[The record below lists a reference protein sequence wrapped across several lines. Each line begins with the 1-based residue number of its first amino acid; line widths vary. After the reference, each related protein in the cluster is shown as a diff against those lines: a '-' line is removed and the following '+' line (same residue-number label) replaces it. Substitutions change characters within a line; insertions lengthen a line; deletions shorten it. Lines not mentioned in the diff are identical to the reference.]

1 MMGSEMRY
9 FRYACYRGYGM
20 VQSGV
25 RRLARLMALIAIV
38 ALLPVIAGAAE
49 ISIKPGKFSHF
60 NLISPDSII
69 AGESAALQLQAV
81 DAYNNI
87 ITNFNE
93 LNTEYRVAA
102 TGAATLNPL
111 AFRAT
116 SFKNGMFQFT
126 VRDNAAET
134 VSISVFESASPIAL
148 LSREVRIVAA
158 KPAAFR
164 VSAPRITGAGEKFDV
179 RISAVDAFGN
189 LAVTPIQ
196 GKNLNVLFKG
206 DTEPRIVNQA
216 MPDFSQGVCVITLAS
231 DKVGSVVL
239 EVKDLIS
246 GVSGASER
254 IEVTNGALSAFRVI
268 TPRES
273 IAGEPFEVA
282 IVALDVN
289 NNLVR
294 NYTASGSGVTLST
307 TGSLKP
313 FPSTILAFE
322 FQNGQ
327 ARIQLRYDAP
337 EEMQIIATE
346 ISRKISSKSDMIR
359 IIRPV
364 PSRYDV
370 TTPESAIAGQRFKVK
385 VTVFNQNN
393 AVIRNYNTI
402 GPDVLLTAT
411 GTGKLTPGRIPATEF
426 VNGTAVVDVQYNKSE
441 SFSISAV
448 AADAPDRT
456 SLPPA
461 VKKRLAQSEKQSATV
476 KAAAVPEGKPAMK
489 KTAKTKK
496 TKGALASE
504 LSAVIA
510 NDAKKR
516 VTLSLSSTKTVKY
529 SVSTVS
535 RDGTKWILVKLSP
548 ATNSMPVPLRLSSA
562 YIGDVVVDADGK
574 GGQVVR
580 LELLKS
586 AKVQV
591 QKDKSGLIL
600 HLK

>member
-1 MMGSEMRY
+1 
-9 FRYACYRGYGM
+9 M
-20 VQSGV
+20 VQNGV
-25 RRLARLMALIAIV
+25 RRIARILALIAIAV
-38 ALLPVIAGAAE
+38 LLPVIVGAAE

-60 NLISPDSII
+60 NLTSPDNII
-69 AGESAALQLQAV
+69 AGERATLQLQAV

-93 LNTEYRVAA
+93 LNTEYRLAA
-102 TGAATLNPL
+102 TGAATMNPL

-116 SFKNGMFQFT
+116 SFKNGIFQFT
-126 VRDNAAET
+126 MRGDIAET

-158 KPAAFR
+158 KPASFR
-164 VSAPRITGAGEKFDV
+164 ISAPRITGAGEKFDV

-189 LAVTPIQ
+189 LTTTHIQ
-196 GKNLNVLFKG
+196 GKNLNILFKG
-206 DTEPRIVNQA
+206 DTEPRIMNQA
-216 MPDFSQGVCVITLAS
+216 MPDFSSGVCVITLLS

-246 GVSGASER
+246 GVSGSSDR
-254 IEVTNGALSAFRVI
+254 IEVKNGALSSFRVI

-282 IVALDVN
+282 IVALDAN

-294 NYTASGSGVTLST
+294 NYTESGSGVTLST

-327 ARIQLRYDAP
+327 ARVQLRYDAP
-337 EEMQIIATE
+337 EEIQIIATE
-346 ISRKISSKSDMIR
+346 ISRKTSSKSDTIR

-364 PSRYDV
+364 PSRYEV

-393 AVIRNYNTI
+393 ALIKNYNTS

-441 SFSISAV
+441 AFSINAV
-448 AADAPDRT
+448 AADSADRPL
-456 SLPPA
+456 LPRA
-461 VKKRLAQSEKQSATV
+461 VKKRLVQSEKQSAAV
-476 KAAAVPEGKPAMK
+476 KATAVPEDKPATK
-489 KTAKTKK
+489 KTAKAKK
-496 TKGALASE
+496 TKKSAPSE

-510 NDAKKR
+510 NDAKRR

-535 RDGTKWILVKLSP
+535 RDGKRWIVVKLSP
-548 ATNSMPVPLRLSSA
+548 ATNSMPVPLRLSSS
-562 YIGDVVVDADGK
+562 YIGDVVVDTDGK
-574 GGQVVR
+574 GGQVVK
-580 LELLKS
+580 LELLQP